1 MNSKRSIGYDLARE
15 PTYTMIMIAYF
26 ICIITIVGMIIA
38 IYVMYLRGKK
48 IEGKGSEYINRVDE
62 IILTSLAPHP
72 LVVASK
78 SSVLNIS

>member
-1 MNSKRSIGYDLARE
+1 
-15 PTYTMIMIAYF
+15 
-26 ICIITIVGMIIA
+26 MIIA